1 MKIEEFV
8 SDIELRF
15 NSVEVSPV
23 FYHTSFLFLCRITS
37 KICLPICAAL
47 LLPLK
52 WAAAPVLKLTSLEV
66 HWKVLILEEEK
77 DCFFAHYCKVE
88 YVTVKH

>member
-23 FYHTSFLFLCRITS
+23 FYHTSFL
-37 KICLPICAAL
+37 
-47 LLPLK
+47 
-52 WAAAPVLKLTSLEV
+52 SL
-66 HWKVLILEEEK
+66 
-77 DCFFAHYCKVE
+77 
-88 YVTVKH
+88 